1 MLLRV
6 QGGRWGLQLQHLG
19 AQWLAQTRCKM
30 TGHDCK
36 ATCTCIIFAIF
47 GRFCPYKKGRRLF
60 GRLIA
65 TWGPVVGRKVGQ
77 GGCDSSRAKMA
88 GPFKGFKSPMNSGLY
103 QP

>member
-30 TGHDCK
+30 IGHDCK

-47 GRFCPYKKGRRLF
+47 GRFCPYKKGRRWF

-77 GGCDSSRAKMA
+77 RNRGQNVRKIVD
-88 GPFKGFKSPMNSGLY
+88 PFNV
-103 QP
+103 